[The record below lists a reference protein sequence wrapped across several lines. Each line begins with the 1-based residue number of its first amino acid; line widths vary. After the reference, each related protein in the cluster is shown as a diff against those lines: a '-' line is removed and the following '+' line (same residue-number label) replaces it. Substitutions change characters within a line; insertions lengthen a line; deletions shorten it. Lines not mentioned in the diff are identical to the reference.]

1 MHSVYRNL
9 PRGHIRLL
17 TVHPG
22 NETTALSG
30 TLHSTPLEEAPQFE
44 AVSYA
49 WGTGSF
55 TETLNI
61 ISNPGTVFTSGE
73 HEVSGAGH
81 ITRNVTSLLR
91 CLRRRSETRILWID
105 AICINQASISERND
119 QVQQRRKIYSRAR
132 VVVIWLGPA
141 IEGDGSGQAIAFLN
155 QMGQNQQRR
164 NNTISDGLV
173 QDDDSAFSQDYQDG
187 SESTKVIS
195 STHLLTARAI
205 TPQDLPS
212 PGRMLLSLMTTYY
225 IKTKSSENYNYYV
238 NVKVWNLWG
247 LQRQSLARGET
258 ARRARLAMAFLV
270 DIKVDEEISHVTLG
284 APGCCY
290 DS

>member
-1 MHSVYRNL
+1 MRNRFPFYHTSSPLSTFHSGKVSLRLLILHFEPPLRYRFIIGYRLQLHFTAMHSVYRNL

-91 CLRRRSETRILWID
+91 CLRRRSETRILWVD
-105 AICINQASISERND
+105 AICINQANISERND

-173 QDDDSAFSQDYQDG
+173 QDDDSAFSQD
-187 SESTKVIS
+187 
-195 STHLLTARAI
+195 
-205 TPQDLPS
+205 
-212 PGRMLLSLMTTYY
+212 
-225 IKTKSSENYNYYV
+225 
-238 NVKVWNLWG
+238 
-247 LQRQSLARGET
+247 
-258 ARRARLAMAFLV
+258 
-270 DIKVDEEISHVTLG
+270 
-284 APGCCY
+284 
-290 DS
+290 